1 MSVKIGEKAPDFE
14 LFNHNLEKTKLSDF
28 VGKKNI
34 ILLFFPLV
42 NTSVCEKELC
52 SFRDGM
58 KQYEEL
64 DAQIIA
70 ISVDSPF
77 ALKLWNEK
85 QKFNFPLL
93 SDFNKEVC
101 KLYGAYHEVFAPG
114 KFDYKGV
121 AKRSAFIIDK
131 SGIVRYVEILD
142 NPGLEPDYEK
152 IKNELSKLKN

>member
-1 MSVKIGEKAPDFE
+1 MSLKIGDKALDFE
-14 LFNHNLEKTKLSDF
+14 LFNYNLEKTKLSDYI
-28 VGKKNI
+28 GKKNI
-34 ILLFFPLV
+34 VLLFFPLV

-52 SFRDGM
+52 SFRDSL

-64 DAQIIA
+64 DAQIFA

-93 SDFNKEVC
+93 SDFNKEIS
-101 KLYGAYHEVFAPG
+101 KLYGAFYEVFAPG
-114 KFDYKGV
+114 KFDFKGV

-131 SGIVRYVEILD
+131 QGIIRYIEILE
-142 NPGLEPDYEK
+142 NAGEEPNYEK
-152 IKNELSKLKN
+152 IQEELKKLK

>member
-1 MSVKIGEKAPDFE
+1 MSLKIGDKALDFE
-14 LFNHNLEKTKLSDF
+14 LFNNNLEKTKLSDYI
-28 VGKKNI
+28 GKKNI
-34 ILLFFPLV
+34 VLLFFPLV

-52 SFRDGM
+52 SFRDSL

-64 DAQIIA
+64 DAQIFA

-93 SDFNKEVC
+93 SDFNKEIS
-101 KLYGAYHEVFAPG
+101 KLYGAFYEVFAPG
-114 KFDYKGV
+114 KFDFKGV

-131 SGIVRYVEILD
+131 QGIIRYIEILE
-142 NPGLEPDYEK
+142 NAGEEPNYEK
-152 IKNELSKLKN
+152 IQEELKKLK